1 MMNDEKDKDLRTRT
15 KKFALRIIYLY
26 RALPNNIESQIIG
39 KQIFRSGTSV
49 GAQYREATRARST
62 AEFISKIEGSMQ
74 ELEETIYWLELLV
87 EAEIF
92 KQEKIQDLQN
102 EADELMAIF
111 VTSVKTAKKN
121 KG

>member
-1 MMNDEKDKDLRTRT
+1 MNDEKDKDLRTRT